1 MKQIATYIFIS
12 TFLFSLIGLVALS
25 KSDTTIGIVASD
37 SEENTSSLVCISFL
51 QLSLGQNGVETL
63 TPDMLLAENYPSY
76 DQFDVSIVD
85 PPIFTDVVDC
95 SLVGE
100 TIMVEVINTVNGQ
113 KCWSNVL
120 VEDKLSPV
128 LNCDT
133 INVDC
138 TFDLFYNDIDSLLP
152 NLEDNCTSRED
163 LTVTF
168 NQQQISQNCQSNYV
182 LILDRSWY
190 VEDEQGNSS
199 VCNQIIRLERPLISD
214 VEFPENDTIYCPN
227 FNIDPAQTGF
237 PTYNGEEISFICGL
251 AAWEDDVIIPQ
262 CGNTFKVMRTWSVA
276 DWCANT
282 TRTQLQQIFILD
294 TVGPVIPCPADQTI
308 SNTPFLCGAEYML
321 PDVNVV
327 DSCSDS
333 QDISLVYSVNNTLY
347 NVGELVSL
355 DVGVTTI
362 ELEATDPCGNTSIC
376 AYDITVLDNE
386 SPTVVCADQ
395 NVSLESNGIAEVTP
409 FTFNSF
415 SYTDNCGIE
424 EVLIRRMD
432 DNCDRPDDMVL
443 GPNIQFC
450 CEDIGQNV
458 MVEVQA
464 IDVNGLVGSC
474 MFEVEVQD
482 KLPPVVDCP
491 SDLTISCDQLS
502 NDLFDYGDADITDNC
517 SFSFDYSEEIFLN
530 GCKEGSIFRK
540 WVAVDSSGNT
550 DSCTQVITVFNPFD
564 FDPNSIVWPADTV
577 IAECNILPSD
587 IETSP
592 EFEQTPCETVS
603 VSFSDMTLDPDS
615 TCLDVMRQWV
625 IVDSC
630 TGLSYERSQMIRI
643 LNNNNPILTVPDDV
657 TLRADGNCQAQASLP
672 AAVVNE
678 CSSGVQFVNSYTSQG
693 AMVDTLFELGST
705 SILFTATDQCGN
717 SSTGLTIVTVIDDTP
732 PIVSCPADTTVE
744 NDPGECGAFIEF
756 PDPIVSDN
764 CEVASVVVDYT
775 DSINASGFYPVGE
788 TLVSIIVTDGAGLS
802 DTCSFLVEVTDS
814 ESPVLTCPLDT
825 QVLFLDELCQAE
837 VPDVNGLIS
846 FEDNCS
852 ETGDISVVQN
862 PVAGEILMM
871 VQDTFIQ
878 VVIADESGNTDTCEI
893 QIALRDTLPPDI
905 MCPYLDTLD
914 VFVDEDC
921 AYILEDFTSEAMI
934 MSNCTEDM
942 DIEVIQIPSPGT
954 VLMGGDTT
962 VLITL
967 QAEDLSGN
975 VMECDF
981 PLELNDTILPNIT
994 CPQDIIVS
1002 TDPGVCE
1009 ADVSIDIPAVSDNCE
1024 LEGFSN
1030 DFTGTED
1037 ASGVYPLGTTVVIYT
1052 VTDATGNVTT
1062 CSFTVTVEDEEA
1074 PNLECPEPFMLVL
1087 DLNCEGE
1094 IPDLQDSI
1102 EVSDNCTLEQDITYT
1117 QSPTAGDPVSGVGVR
1132 TVTITVSDSSGN
1144 STTCEVDIEY
1154 VDETAPELDCPDDI
1168 IVEADEECVY
1178 VLEDFTGQAIVTDN
1192 CTNSTEI
1199 TVTQDPIA
1207 GTELEGVGE
1216 YDITITATD
1225 ESGNSSTCVF
1235 VVEIIDV
1242 TDPEITCPQDII
1254 VSTDPGVCEADV
1266 SIDIPAV
1273 SDNCELEGFSNNFTG
1288 TEDASGVYSLGT
1300 TVVVYT
1306 VTDASG
1312 NVTTCSF
1319 TVTVE
1324 DEEAPVLTCPQDL
1337 TIALDNDCEALIP
1350 DVSGLVDYSDNC
1362 TLLDSIT
1369 FNQSPPAG
1377 DLIEGPQDITVTV
1390 IIADSVGNTASCDI
1404 VITFADTLPVEIVCP
1419 VDQTEYF
1426 DENCEFLIPDYRD
1439 SASVVSSCTDPDSI
1453 QITQFPPSQTL
1464 INGAEVGDS
1473 IVEITL
1479 IAQTNGGESDT
1490 CMFNLTILD
1499 TIPSVLT
1506 CAPDTTVYLDAN
1518 CEVVIPDL
1526 IPELVVEDN
1535 CISDIGF
1542 TAVQTPPAGDV
1553 IFGEDTVTISF
1564 IVAVDNGDTLTCE
1577 SELMVLDTISPM
1589 LSCPQVENVTLDINC
1604 QGLIPDFSDAIT
1616 AEDNCT
1622 PEQELG
1628 YVQNPPA
1635 GDPFSGV
1642 GSTTVL
1648 ITITDNSG
1656 NTATCEVEVNFIDET
1671 APELDCPDDITVEAD
1686 VDCSYLV
1693 EDFTSQVIVTDNCSN
1708 STEITLTQDPAVGE
1722 ELTGVGIYDITITA
1736 TDSSGNIETC
1746 TFTIEV
1752 IDETPPMITC
1762 PDDITV
1768 STDPGVCEAD
1778 VQIDLPTN
1786 SDNCGVE
1793 SVINDYTNVENASG
1807 IYPEGTT
1814 TVIYTV
1820 TDESGNEVSCSFT
1833 VTVEDNEAP
1842 VLSCPQDSIIPLD
1855 MDCEG
1860 LIPDVSGWVDYS
1872 DNCTLFDSI
1881 EFTQS
1886 PPAGDLVEGPQ
1897 DITLTVTVTDS
1908 VGNSAFCDIV
1918 ITFTDTLPVEIVCPE
1933 NQTEFFDENCE
1944 FVLPDYRDSA
1954 EVVSSC
1960 TDPDSIQITQF
1971 PPAQTLIDG
1980 AEVGDSTVEIT
1991 LIVETNG
1998 GEADTCMFDLTI
2010 LDTIPAVLTC
2020 APDANIF
2027 VNEDCQGII
2036 PDLTPELSVDD
2047 NCITDIGFTAI
2058 QNPPAGG
2065 ILLAGDVV
2073 TITFTVFVD
2082 NGDTLSCESELTVL
2096 DSISPEISC
2105 PDDLTII
2112 LNEDCEVSIPDFNG
2126 EFILDPG
2133 CEDSLNIDVVQFPA
2147 PGDYPSFSGEEIEV
2161 ILVASNPFNNTTD
2174 TCAFLVTTLDTI
2186 APLLECSS
2194 AGLVLDLDEDCSALI
2209 PDVTAEIVSLQD
2221 NCTEEQNIQI
2231 TQMPPVDS
2239 VIASPEGPIEVEI
2252 IAEDG
2257 NGNTAS
2263 CFITIEF
2270 EDNLPPTIICPPDTM
2285 VPCQFDIDSTEQF
2298 GQPQA
2303 FDNCSDVTI
2312 TFSNQFFSSNACTVD
2327 SLKRVF
2333 TATDESGNSS
2343 SCTQTVIFDGANPNL
2358 TENDFIFNDTVFTQ
2372 DCDLTDPEDILESI
2386 PELDPDLEVCKVIN
2400 TSFEDGPIRD
2410 SDFGCQEFDRTWTL
2424 IDSCANLT
2432 DPNDGIFV
2440 FDQLVVINDTVSPEI
2455 NVPFLDTI
2463 IYIDSCGT
2471 MAEIDFPPATASDC
2485 VGIDTLFNNSPFAD
2499 SNAGGDISGTYEE
2512 GVYEITITAEDSC
2525 GNQTAQMIN
2534 LIVSDTSDLEF
2545 TCTFKVEKPFD
2556 TTTFMVPY
2564 FISEMVDGLVNSCGN
2579 EPAGL
2584 IEFSVDP
2591 DDPTDTVIIVTCE
2604 DFGMAGTEFVENVQV
2619 YAFIDGVLVDSCTT
2633 IIAITDNVID
2643 CMIEALGG
2651 GVVDVNQEPFEEVQ
2665 VNLSGVDTGM
2675 TYTDNTGYFEFD
2687 ELLRGGYYS
2696 LSCDFEGD
2704 PVAGVST
2711 FDILL
2716 IQRYILGFGELENPY
2731 SLIAADVDKNRRIT
2745 GKDIIHLRRVIL
2757 GIDSEMPVDN
2767 WRFIPATHEFAN
2779 PERAYASNYPESIFV
2794 ESLQATIMN
2803 ADFVG
2808 VKVGDVNGS
2817 ISPGARGRTG
2827 QEFWNAEHSS
2837 ENQIDF
2843 YVQET
2848 GRVFGFQFE
2857 IPASVASNLNLL
2869 DGQIKW
2875 NDYEISRGASGKLTV
2890 SWSDPY
2896 GRILS
2901 AGDPIFSLSGS
2912 QVRQLES
2919 FKFGSDKVAPQI
2931 YREGEVLIK
2940 SLGLHWISGPQ
2951 NYALHQN
2958 RPNPFVDRTIIPF
2971 ELPEAE
2977 KVELHVHDNSGRMV
2991 YEAKIEGKRGYNEFE
3006 LNSDRL
3012 ASGGTYHY
3020 TLRAKNFIASKVLV
3034 VAEP

>member
-12 TFLFSLIGLVALS
+12 TFLLSLIGLVALS

-100 TIMVEVINTVNGQ
+100 TIMVEVINTFNGQ

-120 VEDKLSPV
+120 VEDKLSPA

-199 VCNQIIRLERPLISD
+199 VCNQIIRLERPFISD

-333 QDISLVYSVNNTLY
+333 QDISLVYFVNNTLY

-443 GPNIQFC
+443 GPDIQFC

-482 KLPPVVDCP
+482 KLPPIVDCP

-788 TLVSIIVTDGAGLS
+788 TLVSIIVTDGSVLS
-802 DTCSFLVEVTDS
+802 YTCSFLVEVTDS

-852 ETGDISVVQN
+852 ETGDISVVQD

-1030 DFTGTED
+1030 NLTGTED

-1052 VTDATGNVTT
+1052 VTDASGNVTT

-1192 CTNSTEI
+1192 CSNSTEI

-1324 DEEAPVLTCPQDL
+1324 DEEAPNLECPEPFMLVLDL
-1337 TIALDNDCEALIP
+1337 NCEGEIP
-1350 DVSGLVDYSDNC
+1350 DLQDSIEVSDNC
-1362 TLLDSIT
+1362 TL
-1369 FNQSPPAG
+1369 
-1377 DLIEGPQDITVTV
+1377 EQDIT
-1390 IIADSVGNTASCDI
+1390 
-1404 VITFADTLPVEIVCP
+1404 
-1419 VDQTEYF
+1419 Y
-1426 DENCEFLIPDYRD
+1426 
-1439 SASVVSSCTDPDSI
+1439 
-1453 QITQFPPSQTL
+1453 TQSPT
-1464 INGAEVGDS
+1464 
-1473 IVEITL
+1473 
-1479 IAQTNGGESDT
+1479 
-1490 CMFNLTILD
+1490 
-1499 TIPSVLT
+1499 
-1506 CAPDTTVYLDAN
+1506 
-1518 CEVVIPDL
+1518 
-1526 IPELVVEDN
+1526 
-1535 CISDIGF
+1535 
-1542 TAVQTPPAGDV
+1542 AGDPV
-1553 IFGEDTVTISF
+1553 SGVGVRTVTIT
-1564 IVAVDNGDTLTCE
+1564 V
-1577 SELMVLDTISPM
+1577 
-1589 LSCPQVENVTLDINC
+1589 
-1604 QGLIPDFSDAIT
+1604 SD
-1616 AEDNCT
+1616 
-1622 PEQELG
+1622 
-1628 YVQNPPA
+1628 
-1635 GDPFSGV
+1635 S
-1642 GSTTVL
+1642 
-1648 ITITDNSG
+1648 SG
-1656 NTATCEVEVNFIDET
+1656 NSTTCEVDIEYVDET
-1671 APELDCPDDITVEAD
+1671 APELDCPDDIIVEAD
-1686 VDCSYLV
+1686 EECVYVL
-1693 EDFTSQVIVTDNCSN
+1693 EDFTGQAIDTDNCSN
-1708 STEITLTQDPAVGE
+1708 STEITVTQDPIAGTELEGVGE
-1722 ELTGVGIYDITITA
+1722 YDITITA
-1736 TDSSGNIETC
+1736 TDESGNSSTC
-1746 TFTIEV
+1746 VFVVEI
-1752 IDETPPMITC
+1752 IDVTDPEITC
-1762 PDDITV
+1762 PQDIIV

-1778 VQIDLPTN
+1778 VSIDIPAV
-1786 SDNCGVE
+1786 SDNCELEGFSNNFTGTE
-1793 SVINDYTNVENASG
+1793 DASG
-1807 IYPEGTT
+1807 VYSLGTT
-1814 TVIYTV
+1814 VVVYTV
-1820 TDESGNEVSCSFT
+1820 TDATGNVTTCSFT
-1833 VTVEDNEAP
+1833 VTVEDEEAP
-1842 VLSCPQDSIIPLD
+1842 NLECPEPFMLVLDLNCEGEIPDLQDSI
-1855 MDCEG
+1855 E
-1860 LIPDVSGWVDYS
+1860 VS
-1872 DNCTLFDSI
+1872 DNCTLEQDI
-1881 EFTQS
+1881 TYTQS
-1886 PPAGDLVEGPQ
+1886 PTAGDPVSG
-1897 DITLTVTVTDS
+1897 
-1908 VGNSAFCDIV
+1908 VGV
-1918 ITFTDTLPVEIVCPE
+1918 RT
-1933 NQTEFFDENCE
+1933 
-1944 FVLPDYRDSA
+1944 
-1954 EVVSSC
+1954 
-1960 TDPDSIQITQF
+1960 
-1971 PPAQTLIDG
+1971 
-1980 AEVGDSTVEIT
+1980 
-1991 LIVETNG
+1991 
-1998 GEADTCMFDLTI
+1998 
-2010 LDTIPAVLTC
+2010 
-2020 APDANIF
+2020 
-2027 VNEDCQGII
+2027 
-2036 PDLTPELSVDD
+2036 
-2047 NCITDIGFTAI
+2047 
-2058 QNPPAGG
+2058 
-2065 ILLAGDVV
+2065 V
-2073 TITFTVFVD
+2073 TITVSDSSGNSTTCEVD
-2082 NGDTLSCESELTVL
+2082 IEYVDETAPEL
-2096 DSISPEISC
+2096 EC
-2105 PDDLTII
+2105 PDDII
-2112 LNEDCEVSIPDFNG
+2112 VEADEECVYVLEDFTGQSI
-2126 EFILDPG
+2126 
-2133 CEDSLNIDVVQFPA
+2133 
-2147 PGDYPSFSGEEIEV
+2147 
-2161 ILVASNPFNNTTD
+2161 
-2174 TCAFLVTTLDTI
+2174 VT
-2186 APLLECSS
+2186 
-2194 AGLVLDLDEDCSALI
+2194 
-2209 PDVTAEIVSLQD
+2209 D
-2221 NCTEEQNIQI
+2221 NCTNSTEI
-2231 TQMPPVDS
+2231 TVTQDP
-2239 VIASPEGPIEVEI
+2239 IAGTELEGVGEY
-2252 IAEDG
+2252 D
-2257 NGNTAS
+2257 
-2263 CFITIEF
+2263 ITI
-2270 EDNLPPTIICPPDTM
+2270 
-2285 VPCQFDIDSTEQF
+2285 
-2298 GQPQA
+2298 
-2303 FDNCSDVTI
+2303 
-2312 TFSNQFFSSNACTVD
+2312 
-2327 SLKRVF
+2327 

-2343 SCTQTVIFDGANPNL
+2343 TC
-2358 TENDFIFNDTVFTQ
+2358 VFVVEII
-2372 DCDLTDPEDILESI
+2372 DVTDPEITCPQDIIVS
-2386 PELDPDLEVCKVIN
+2386 
-2400 TSFEDGPIRD
+2400 
-2410 SDFGCQEFDRTWTL
+2410 
-2424 IDSCANLT
+2424 T
-2432 DPNDGIFV
+2432 DPGVCEAD
-2440 FDQLVVINDTVSPEI
+2440 VS
-2455 NVPFLDTI
+2455 
-2463 IYIDSCGT
+2463 ID
-2471 MAEIDFPPATASDC
+2471 IPA
-2485 VGIDTLFNNSPFAD
+2485 
-2499 SNAGGDISGTYEE
+2499 
-2512 GVYEITITAEDSC
+2512 
-2525 GNQTAQMIN
+2525 
-2534 LIVSDTSDLEF
+2534 VSD
-2545 TCTFKVEKPFD
+2545 
-2556 TTTFMVPY
+2556 
-2564 FISEMVDGLVNSCGN
+2564 N
-2579 EPAGL
+2579 
-2584 IEFSVDP
+2584 
-2591 DDPTDTVIIVTCE
+2591 CE
-2604 DFGMAGTEFVENVQV
+2604 R
-2619 YAFIDGVLVDSCTT
+2619 S
-2633 IIAITDNVID
+2633 
-2643 CMIEALGG
+2643 
-2651 GVVDVNQEPFEEVQ
+2651 
-2665 VNLSGVDTGM
+2665 
-2675 TYTDNTGYFEFD
+2675 
-2687 ELLRGGYYS
+2687 
-2696 LSCDFEGD
+2696 
-2704 PVAGVST
+2704 
-2711 FDILL
+2711 
-2716 IQRYILGFGELENPY
+2716 
-2731 SLIAADVDKNRRIT
+2731 
-2745 GKDIIHLRRVIL
+2745 
-2757 GIDSEMPVDN
+2757 
-2767 WRFIPATHEFAN
+2767 
-2779 PERAYASNYPESIFV
+2779 
-2794 ESLQATIMN
+2794 
-2803 ADFVG
+2803 
-2808 VKVGDVNGS
+2808 
-2817 ISPGARGRTG
+2817 
-2827 QEFWNAEHSS
+2827 
-2837 ENQIDF
+2837 
-2843 YVQET
+2843 
-2848 GRVFGFQFE
+2848 
-2857 IPASVASNLNLL
+2857 
-2869 DGQIKW
+2869 
-2875 NDYEISRGASGKLTV
+2875 
-2890 SWSDPY
+2890 
-2896 GRILS
+2896 
-2901 AGDPIFSLSGS
+2901 
-2912 QVRQLES
+2912 
-2919 FKFGSDKVAPQI
+2919 
-2931 YREGEVLIK
+2931 
-2940 SLGLHWISGPQ
+2940 
-2951 NYALHQN
+2951 
-2958 RPNPFVDRTIIPF
+2958 
-2971 ELPEAE
+2971 
-2977 KVELHVHDNSGRMV
+2977 
-2991 YEAKIEGKRGYNEFE
+2991 
-3006 LNSDRL
+3006 
-3012 ASGGTYHY
+3012 
-3020 TLRAKNFIASKVLV
+3020 
-3034 VAEP
+3034 

>member
-376 AYDITVLDNE
+376 EYEITVLDNE

-893 QIALRDTLPPDI
+893 QLALRDTLPPDI

-1030 DFTGTED
+1030 
-1037 ASGVYPLGTTVVIYT
+1037 
-1052 VTDATGNVTT
+1052 
-1062 CSFTVTVEDEEA
+1062 
-1074 PNLECPEPFMLVL
+1074 
-1087 DLNCEGE
+1087 
-1094 IPDLQDSI
+1094 
-1102 EVSDNCTLEQDITYT
+1102 
-1117 QSPTAGDPVSGVGVR
+1117 
-1132 TVTITVSDSSGN
+1132 
-1144 STTCEVDIEY
+1144 
-1154 VDETAPELDCPDDI
+1154 
-1168 IVEADEECVY
+1168 
-1178 VLEDFTGQAIVTDN
+1178 
-1192 CTNSTEI
+1192 
-1199 TVTQDPIA
+1199 
-1207 GTELEGVGE
+1207 
-1216 YDITITATD
+1216 
-1225 ESGNSSTCVF
+1225 
-1235 VVEIIDV
+1235 
-1242 TDPEITCPQDII
+1242 
-1254 VSTDPGVCEADV
+1254 
-1266 SIDIPAV
+1266 
-1273 SDNCELEGFSNNFTG
+1273 NFTG

-1362 TLLDSIT
+1362 TLFDSIT